1 MGRQR
6 ALVCLLS
13 PLEPSAV
20 EEGLLPVL
28 PVLVRHHRVVLASV
42 RDPELERMARSRDG
56 LDEVYAAAAAEQTLA
71 RRRRTADLLGALGVD
86 VIDVP
91 AEALA
96 PGPRRPL
103 PRAQGPRAALS
114 VSCQDWVATR
124 SSRRRGSTSPV

>member
-28 PVLVRHHRVVLASV
+28 PVLVAPPPGGAGVGPRPR
-42 RDPELERMARSRDG
+42 ARADGAARDG

-71 RRRRTADLLGALGVD
+71 RRRHTADLLGALGVD

-96 PGPRRPL
+96 P
-103 PRAQGPRAALS
+103 ALA
-114 VSCQDWVATR
+114 DHYLALKA
-124 SSRRRGSTSPV
+124 RGLL